1 MVRLIYRFNR
11 FLSKSTIYENKMKWK
26 TLQHNGILFPPD
38 FESKGIKIRI
48 KDQDVALDLLQE
60 EMIYQWAKKKD
71 TPYAQDE
78 VFQKN
83 FVADF
88 AKTFNGKYKNL
99 TLSDI
104 DLSNPFKLVDKEK
117 DAKELLTKEEKKSL
131 AAERKKLREEMK
143 AKYGMAIMDGKQV
156 EVANYMAEP
165 PGIFI
170 GRGEHPMRGKWKP
183 KVSSKDVTLNLGR
196 DAKVP
201 LGDWGKIVHDRDSM
215 WMASWT
221 DVLTQKRKYVWLAD
235 TAGIK
240 QDRDKAKY
248 DKAKKLAT
256 EIDKIKDKIV
266 NDMQNKDAKLRR
278 ISTACYLIY
287 RTAMRVGDEKDPE
300 EADTVGAT
308 TLRKEH
314 VKLNGDSIEFDF
326 LGKDSVRW
334 QETVPAIGHDKQFH
348 DNLKELVS
356 KKKDSDEIFDEIT
369 SRHVNLYYSGV
380 VKGLTAKVFRTYLAS
395 SVVTKYLRENG
406 NVKKSTPAEKLYH
419 AKLANLEA
427 ATMCN
432 HKRTIPK
439 TFEQTLQK
447 KVDTLKTAENATPWK
462 AKEESLKKAES
473 ATPKTDAQKEKQS
486 ERIKKAKTQI
496 RKSKQKHK
504 ERIEKLRLQ
513 VDLTKKTKD
522 YNLGTSLRN
531 YIDPRVFKSWTDE
544 MNAEWEKL
552 YTAALQKKF
561 LWVKSENESWQHVSK
576 QY

>member
-1 MVRLIYRFNR
+1 
-11 FLSKSTIYENKMKWK
+11 MKWK

-38 FESKGIKIRI
+38 FESKGIKILI
-48 KDQDVALDLLQE
+48 NNQDVSLDLLQE

-71 TPYAQDE
+71 TIYVQDK

-104 DLSNPFKLVDKEK
+104 DLSNPFKLVDREK

-131 AAERKKLREEMK
+131 AVKRKELREEMK
-143 AKYGMAIMDGKQV
+143 VKYGMAIMDGKEV

-183 KVSSKDVTLNLGR
+183 KVSSKDVTLNLGKNSKIP
-196 DAKVP
+196 A
-201 LGDWGKIVHDRDSM
+201 GNWGKIVHDEDSM

-221 DVLTQKRKYVWLAD
+221 DILTQKRKYVWLAD

-240 QDRDKAKY
+240 QDRDRAKY
-248 DKAKKLAT
+248 DKAKKLAS
-256 EIDKIKDKIV
+256 EIDKIKDRIV
-266 NDMQNKDAKLRR
+266 KDMQNKDAKIRR

-314 VKLNGDSIEFDF
+314 IKLTGDSIEFDF

-356 KKKDSDEIFDEIT
+356 KKKDADEIFDQIT
-369 SRHVNLYYSGV
+369 SRHVNLYYSSV
-380 VKGLTAKVFRTYLAS
+380 VKGLTAKVFRTFLAS
-395 SVVTKYLRENG
+395 SVVSKYLRENG
-406 NVKKSTPAEKLYH
+406 SVKKSTAAEKLYH

-447 KVDTLKTAENATPWK
+447 KVDTLKTVKATAPWK
-462 AKEESLKKAES
+462 KKEEALKKAES
-473 ATPKTDAQKEKQS
+473 AKPKTDTQKEKQN
-486 ERIKKAKTQI
+486 ERVKKAKLQI
-496 RKSKQKHK
+496 KKTKQKHK
-504 ERIEKLRLQ
+504 ERIEKLTLQ

-531 YIDPRVFKSWTDE
+531 YIDPRIFKSWTDDVD
-544 MNAEWEKL
+544 ADWEKL

-561 LWVKSENESWQHVSK
+561 LWVKSENESWQQVSK